1 MTIESDKAEIWDGQ
15 NEMYRGFETQDR
27 PRIDRHIHPDC
38 TVWDS
43 EHETL
48 VRGLDGLNAVRA
60 SRSTGDE
67 QPKVASLEAFDQVID
82 VWGDVAVLRHMLIV
96 RFEDNAPDERIRNTG
111 VWRRTSDGWLVAH
124 NHEDV
129 LASPASQELDPHLLQ
144 PQTK

>member
-1 MTIESDKAEIWDGQ
+1 MTVDTDSAEIWDAQ

-43 EHETL
+43 EHVAL

-60 SRSTGDE
+60 ARPTGADKV
-67 QPKVASLEAFDQVID
+67 KVASLEALDPVID

-96 RFEDNAPDERIRNTG
+96 RFEDDIPDERIRNTG
-111 VWRRTSDGWLVAH
+111 VWRRTPDGWLVAH
-124 NHEDV
+124 NHEDL
-129 LASPASQELDPHLLQ
+129 LAPPAV
-144 PQTK
+144 